1 MLQLQEAENW
11 NRPAATTWTAEFLL
25 QEGEM
30 PRFLDQLECGE
41 RSQEK
46 ASQASNHMLI
56 SMREMAVQ
64 DRRAYEPRM

>member
-1 MLQLQEAENW
+1 
-11 NRPAATTWTAEFLL
+11 
-25 QEGEM
+25 
-30 PRFLDQLECGE
+30 LDELECSE

-46 ASQASNHMLI
+46 ARQASNHMLM